1 MQLASLTNED
11 STMVLLGLYD
21 VVSDFHQALLRK
33 LPPSLP
39 GPDQEHPPTRKTRL
53 PLVMLVTLIL
63 FKFFVGHKS
72 WKDYYRYLKS
82 HHHGVTIGLLPNYK
96 NFMASVHKLVG
107 YALVFLEAVR
117 KYCKQGVRLQ
127 FADSTSLPVCKIKRE
142 FSHKVARN
150 LAAKSKNTMGWYYG
164 FKLHLVCDV
173 RGRIL
178 AWRITTATVDDRKG
192 LGLVWEELTGL
203 IVADAGYL
211 GSNWQEA
218 AADLGLTLMTGAKKV
233 MKKLMG
239 RWQHTLLKARQRVET
254 VFSVLKFRLG
264 METSLPRSV
273 MGFFAHYVWCLL
285 AYQLRRL
292 GQLEQQA
299 QQWRLTPP
307 LTGRV
312 A

>member
-1 MQLASLTNED
+1 MQFASLTNED
-11 STMVLLGLYD
+11 SNTILLGLYD
-21 VVSDFHQALLRK
+21 VSYDFHQALLRK

-39 GPDQEHPPTRKTRL
+39 RPDHAHPPTKKTKL

-82 HHHGVTIGLLPNYK
+82 HHHGVTIGWLPTYK
-96 NFMASVHKLVG
+96 NFMASVHKLVS

-117 KYCKQGVRLQ
+117 KYCKQGVNLQ
-127 FADSTSLPVCKIKRE
+127 FADASALPVCKIKRE
-142 FSHKVARN
+142 FSHKVAKG
-150 LAAKSKNTMGWYYG
+150 LATKSKSTMGWYYG
-164 FKLHLVCDV
+164 FKLHLVVDKD
-173 RGRIL
+173 GLIL

-192 LGLVWEELTGL
+192 LAMVWKELTGM

-218 AADLGLTLMTGAKKV
+218 AAELHLTLLTGVKKI
-233 MKKLMG
+233 MKKLMS
-239 RWQHTLLKARQRVET
+239 RWEHFLLQARQIVET
-254 VFSVLKFRLG
+254 VFSVVKFRLG
-264 METSLPRSV
+264 MDTTLPRST

-285 AYQLRRL
+285 AYQLRRM
-292 GQLEQQA
+292 GQLEVRAKQA
-299 QQWRLTPP
+299 FLI
-307 LTGRV
+307 GGV

>member
-1 MQLASLTNED
+1 MQFASLTNED
-11 STMVLLGLYD
+11 SNTILLGLYD
-21 VVSDFHQALLRK
+21 VAYDFHQALLRK

-39 GPDQEHPPTRKTRL
+39 RPDHVNPPTKKTKV
-53 PLVMLVTLIL
+53 PLVMLVSLIL

-82 HHHGVTIGLLPNYK
+82 HHHGNTIGFLPNYK

-117 KYCKQGVRLQ
+117 KYCKQGVNLQ
-127 FADSTSLPVCKIKRE
+127 FADSTKLEVCKIKRE
-142 FSHKVARN
+142 FAHKVAKG
-150 LAAKSKNTMGWYYG
+150 LATKSKSTMGWYYG
-164 FKLHLVCDV
+164 FKLHLVCDKD
-173 RGRIL
+173 GLIL

-192 LGLVWEELTGL
+192 LAMVWKELTGM

-218 AADLGLTLMTGAKKV
+218 AAELHLTLLTGVKKI
-233 MKKLMG
+233 MKKLMTK
-239 RWQHTLLKARQRVET
+239 WQYFLLKARQRVET
-254 VFSVLKFRLG
+254 TFSVLKLRLG
-264 METSLPRSV
+264 LETSLPRSE

-285 AYQLRRL
+285 AYQMRRM
-292 GQLEQQA
+292 GQLEIRAKQA
-299 QQWRLTPP
+299 V
-307 LTGRV
+307 LTGGV